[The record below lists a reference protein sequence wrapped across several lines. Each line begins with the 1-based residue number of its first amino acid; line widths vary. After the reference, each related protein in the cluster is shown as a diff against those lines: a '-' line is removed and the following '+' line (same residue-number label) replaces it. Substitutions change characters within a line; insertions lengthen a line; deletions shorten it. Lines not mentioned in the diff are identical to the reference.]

1 MRTWKIRML
10 LVLTVA
16 LPVSMVVFLG
26 PVQAQFRP
34 GPPPITQPPKMPN
47 FNPPNFN
54 QPPGI
59 NQPKFPNLNPPGINQ
74 PQIPNINPPII
85 DLPKIVK
92 TWTCS
97 RCGANLGNGDFPM
110 AQCPSC
116 KARIING
123 VGGGANL
130 VGGGNP
136 PLNLNPPQANVF
148 VPLANRAPVAMAPSS
163 DSGPVGYILGA
174 FAGFAMMI
182 GGIVTALK
190 CGGIF

>member
-1 MRTWKIRML
+1 MRAWKIRML
-10 LVLTVA
+10 LVLAVA
-16 LPVSMVVFLG
+16 LPVCMVVFLG

-34 GPPPITQPPKMPN
+34 GPPPINTQPPKFPNINPPN
-47 FNPPNFN
+47 FNPPNL
-54 QPPGI
+54 
-59 NQPKFPNLNPPGINQ
+59 NQPKFPNINPPGINQ
-74 PQIPNINPPII
+74 PQFPNINPPII

-97 RCGANLGNGDFPM
+97 RCGANLGNGDFPP

-130 VGGGNP
+130 APNP
-136 PLNLNPPQANVF
+136 PLNLNPPPQNNMFIPLANQ
-148 VPLANRAPVAMAPSS
+148 VPLAVAPSS
-163 DSGPVGYILGA
+163 DSSPVGYILGA